1 MGLSVQPTHETRI
14 IDSICAGISIAGV
27 LRKRR
32 KVSHATGH
40 GGHGQGKR
48 PNGPHARRSTS
59 QRNAAHWHAGI
70 PQREDTTVKTLLF
83 LIPLLMTACTM
94 TDEQGTQGG
103 QMIAESGQVVNTPG
117 TYRWRNWQM
126 GGTSTWQNSMG
137 SSMMVDNQVSFKDAA
152 QAIVAVSASVASFK
166 ASAAAEITNRF
177 KAGQMT
183 LQQKN
188 VLDNQL
194 ANVQTQ
200 ADLTKFLAGLK
211 AMETA
216 P

>member
-1 MGLSVQPTHETRI
+1 MGPSVQPTHETSTLDRI
-14 IDSICAGISIAGV
+14 SAGISIAGI
-27 LRKRR
+27 LRKPEQL
-32 KVSHATGH
+32 SHAASH
-40 GGHGQGKR
+40 GGHCQGKR
-48 PNGPHARRSTS
+48 SNGSHTRRSTRP
-59 QRNAAHWHAGI
+59 RNAAHRHAGI
-70 PQREDTTVKTLLF
+70 PQREGTTVKTLLF

-103 QMIAESGQVVNTPG
+103 QQIAENGQVVNTPG

-183 LQQKN
+183 IQQKN

-211 AMETA
+211 AMET
-216 P
+216 PH